1 MKRQTTNSR
10 DNQVHVMIA
19 GTDIN
24 TVNRLASHLSVC
36 GHSSEVTRN
45 GLECVMALRGL
56 IPDLLILEFGILWG
70 GSAGVMAVMD
80 SDPDF
85 ANVPVVLFAGG
96 NQHPDFRKHP
106 RIVASLIHPVQ
117 PHELSSLKGLLVKI
131 ASICDVARF
140 PMKQMGQFA
149 SNLKGIPPH
158 TGDGGSIRQAAFK
171 VPSISETNGK

>member
-1 MKRQTTNSR
+1 VKRQTTNLK

-19 GTDIN
+19 GADIC
-24 TVNRLASHLSVC
+24 TVTRLASHLSVC
-36 GHSSEVTRN
+36 GHSTDVTRN

-96 NQHPDFRKHP
+96 NHHPDFRKHP
-106 RIVASLIHPVQ
+106 RIVASLTHPVR
-117 PHELSSLKGLLVKI
+117 PHELTSLKGLLVKI

-140 PMKQMGQFA
+140 PMKRMGQFA
-149 SNLKGIPPH
+149 GNLTGTPPQN
-158 TGDGGSIRQAAFK
+158 GDGGSIRQAAFK
-171 VPSISETNGK
+171 VPSIFATNGK